1 MKRERINRIIIS
13 TITWFMALISISPFY
28 IVLTNSFKTQKG
40 IFIDIMGLPFGEYFS
55 PENYIEALEKLNAL
69 ELVGNPFINSLWLT
83 VISVAVVIIFSSM
96 AAWML
101 VRVKSKLS
109 TFLFFAFAAAMLI
122 PFQSVMLPLVNL
134 MGKLNLLNPGGLV
147 FMYLG
152 FGSSMAIIMF
162 HGFIKNIPLE
172 LEEAAYIDGCN
183 TGRVFFNIVFPL
195 LKPVTVSVIV
205 LDVMWIWNDFLLPQ
219 LVINK
224 KEWHTIPLKVYFFF
238 GQFSRKWDLALAA
251 LLMAMVPIIIFY
263 LAVQK
268 HIVKGITQ
276 GSIK

>member
-1 MKRERINRIIIS
+1 
-13 TITWFMALISISPFY
+13 
-28 IVLTNSFKTQKG
+28 
-40 IFIDIMGLPFGEYFS
+40 
-55 PENYIEALEKLNAL
+55 
-69 ELVGNPFINSLWLT
+69 
-83 VISVAVVIIFSSM
+83 
-96 AAWML
+96 
-101 VRVKSKLS
+101 
-109 TFLFFAFAAAMLI
+109 MLI

-134 MGKLNLLNPGGLV
+134 MGKINFLNPAGLV

-195 LKPVTVSVIV
+195 LKPVTVSIVV

-224 KEWHTIPLKVYFFF
+224 KEWHTIPLKMYYFF
-238 GQFSRKWDLALAA
+238 WT
-251 LLMAMVPIIIFY
+251 I
-263 LAVQK
+263 
-268 HIVKGITQ
+268 
-276 GSIK
+276 